1 MMYTVD
7 IEPEQVD
14 KLIVLGLK
22 ESMGYLLDDMVKNP
36 DHDAQEQLDNIKVIK
51 AIRIVI
57 EYYGG

>member
-22 ESMGYLLDDMVKNP
+22 ESMGYLLDDMVNNP